1 MSHNNYQ
8 NNKKEIHWVNHKLSD
23 GPFQPKEQVFL
34 QKKEGRK
41 EAFTKTD
48 FKTKTNPRPMG
59 QVYLFAVKNFEEFLR
74 NDSLL
79 EAITSDLRTGNQL

>member
-1 MSHNNYQ
+1 
-8 NNKKEIHWVNHKLSD
+8 
-23 GPFQPKEQVFL
+23 
-34 QKKEGRK
+34 
-41 EAFTKTD
+41 
-48 FKTKTNPRPMG
+48 MG

>member
-1 MSHNNYQ
+1 MSHGNCQ
-8 NNKKEIHWVNHKLSD
+8 NHKKEIHYINFLT
-23 GPFQPKEQVFL
+23 GPSILKSKFSY
-34 QKKEGRK
+34 KKRK

-79 EAITSDLRTGNQL
+79 EAITSD